1 MRLGKPVQ
9 QKDGRSRPEAAQKN
23 RRFLRLHFDRFKI
36 FKCDCARHRIASA
49 RRLKMSRTIT
59 HNTLGDRCTAGFQ
72 SPLSPSKRT
81 WAIASISPVQAARLS
96 CGTVVWIVHDGTP
109 GEFDRG
115 A

>member
-49 RRLKMSRTIT
+49 RRLKMSRISPT
-59 HNTLGDRCTAGFQ
+59 HSKDLHGAAPGSDHQA
-72 SPLSPSKRT
+72 SKRGVIGEGGLGRGGT
-81 WAIASISPVQAARLS
+81 WPEKAIK
-96 CGTVVWIVHDGTP
+96 
-109 GEFDRG
+109 F
-115 A
+115 